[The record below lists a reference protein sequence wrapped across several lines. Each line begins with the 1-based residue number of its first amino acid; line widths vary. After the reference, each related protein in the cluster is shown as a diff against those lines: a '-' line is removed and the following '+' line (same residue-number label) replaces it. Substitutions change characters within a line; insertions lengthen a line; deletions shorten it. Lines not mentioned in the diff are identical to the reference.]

1 MDQTGPQPP
10 PDPGQPVLPPSPW
23 PGYGAPPPS
32 QFPPPVGPPTPPPAK
47 SSNKVIALIA
57 VIGLLGVAC
66 AGSVAFGVVKGLS
79 GGSGSASEGRP
90 AAAVGSA
97 GGASSGGPSAA
108 TPGRPVGVTG
118 KVPAGSKASSYGVR
132 KDDDLERLC
141 DRWYYPKA
149 PKYTTAV
156 APHPIKIAVKDRKDL
171 DIRITKSTL
180 GIPYDAPKPIKDAW
194 EPTSPAKVQLVGC
207 VDLVT
212 IGAKVKSCKID
223 EPKPS
228 SIVMKEGTY
237 RLSLYEVATRR
248 KIFETK
254 LAGEN
259 ETCSSFIII
268 GSDRAVYT
276 GLEDSQLTDVLRRY
290 VEQ

>member
-1 MDQTGPQPP
+1 
-10 PDPGQPVLPPSPW
+10 
-23 PGYGAPPPS
+23 
-32 QFPPPVGPPTPPPAK
+32 
-47 SSNKVIALIA
+47 
-57 VIGLLGVAC
+57 VAC

-79 GGSGSASEGRP
+79 GGSGSASEERP
-90 AAAVGSA
+90 AAAIGSA
-97 GGASSGGPSAA
+97 GAASPAGAPTAA
-108 TPGRPVGVTG
+108 PGRPVGVTG

-132 KDDDLERLC
+132 KDEDLQRLC

-180 GIPYDAPKPIKDAW
+180 GIPYDAPAPIKDAW
-194 EPTSPAKVQLVGC
+194 EPKSPAKVQLVGC

-237 RLSLYEVATRR
+237 RVSLYEVATRR

-254 LAGEN
+254 LAGED

-268 GSDRAVYT
+268 GNDRAVYT